1 MSCDLFSGIKITN
14 NRVIELKEGILHEFK
29 ESFNWAGREQYARV
43 MASFANSSGGYL
55 IFGIKDDGS
64 FIGLSNDNFE
74 NRDPADISLYL
85 NSVFSPAIVWEKLV
99 CEYDGYKIG
108 IIEVKEVD
116 EKPIISHK
124 NGQEIKEGDILYRY
138 TGQTEKIRYPEL
150 KSIIEKEKR
159 KYGERLLNGLKM
171 IVEKGPDTVKL
182 LDLDELKDLRGGKLY
197 VIDSKP
203 SDLEVK
209 VREVSESGTS
219 DDIGLKIISI
229 EGKAIPIP
237 VTEFANISSELI
249 VYSFLD
255 RELPRNHDPRGFV
268 ERLPYETS
276 GLVPVYFFIKKAS
289 MSIEEALQIIR
300 KAKSTT
306 RGRSTLI
313 KRLTGAEYNFGFQ
326 TNSNI
331 LEPLVNGRKNSN
343 EIRTPE
349 IKYILQAI
357 RSVSKDY
364 LEHNWPKIKEI
375 IRYIYENYYMNPKLR
390 LDLRMAIC
398 YCDKTLFL

>member
-182 LDLDELKDLRGGKLY
+182 LDLDELKDLRGG
-197 VIDSKP
+197 
-203 SDLEVK
+203 
-209 VREVSESGTS
+209 
-219 DDIGLKIISI
+219 
-229 EGKAIPIP
+229 
-237 VTEFANISSELI
+237 
-249 VYSFLD
+249 
-255 RELPRNHDPRGFV
+255 
-268 ERLPYETS
+268 
-276 GLVPVYFFIKKAS
+276 
-289 MSIEEALQIIR
+289 
-300 KAKSTT
+300 
-306 RGRSTLI
+306 
-313 KRLTGAEYNFGFQ
+313 
-326 TNSNI
+326 
-331 LEPLVNGRKNSN
+331 VN
-343 EIRTPE
+343 
-349 IKYILQAI
+349 
-357 RSVSKDY
+357 
-364 LEHNWPKIKEI
+364 
-375 IRYIYENYYMNPKLR
+375 YML
-390 LDLRMAIC
+390 
-398 YCDKTLFL
+398 

>member
-138 TGQTEKIRYPEL
+138 TDQTEKIRYPEL

-289 MSIEEALQIIR
+289 MSIEEALQIIK

>member
-1 MSCDLFSGIKITN
+1 MSCDLFSGFKITN

-64 FIGLSNDNFE
+64 FIGLSNYNFE

-108 IIEVKEVD
+108 IIEVKEAD

-289 MSIEEALQIIR
+289 MSIEEALQIIK

-313 KRLTGAEYNFGFQ
+313 NRLTGAEYNFGFQ

>member
-138 TGQTEKIRYPEL
+138 TDQTEKIRYPEL

-229 EGKAIPIP
+229 EGKAVPIP

-249 VYSFLD
+249 AYSFLD
-255 RELPRNHDPRGFV
+255 RELPRNYDPRGFV

>member
-1 MSCDLFSGIKITN
+1 M
-14 NRVIELKEGILHEFK
+14 
-29 ESFNWAGREQYARV
+29 
-43 MASFANSSGGYL
+43 
-55 IFGIKDDGS
+55 
-64 FIGLSNDNFE
+64 
-74 NRDPADISLYL
+74 
-85 NSVFSPAIVWEKLV
+85 
-99 CEYDGYKIG
+99 
-108 IIEVKEVD
+108 
-116 EKPIISHK
+116 
-124 NGQEIKEGDILYRY
+124 
-138 TGQTEKIRYPEL
+138 
-150 KSIIEKEKR
+150 
-159 KYGERLLNGLKM
+159 
-171 IVEKGPDTVKL
+171 
-182 LDLDELKDLRGGKLY
+182 
-197 VIDSKP
+197 
-203 SDLEVK
+203 EVK

-229 EGKAIPIP
+229 EGKAVPIP

-249 VYSFLD
+249 AYSFLD
-255 RELPRNHDPRGFV
+255 RELPRNYDPRGFV

>member
-1 MSCDLFSGIKITN
+1 M
-14 NRVIELKEGILHEFK
+14 
-29 ESFNWAGREQYARV
+29 
-43 MASFANSSGGYL
+43 
-55 IFGIKDDGS
+55 
-64 FIGLSNDNFE
+64 
-74 NRDPADISLYL
+74 
-85 NSVFSPAIVWEKLV
+85 
-99 CEYDGYKIG
+99 
-108 IIEVKEVD
+108 
-116 EKPIISHK
+116 
-124 NGQEIKEGDILYRY
+124 
-138 TGQTEKIRYPEL
+138 
-150 KSIIEKEKR
+150 
-159 KYGERLLNGLKM
+159 
-171 IVEKGPDTVKL
+171 
-182 LDLDELKDLRGGKLY
+182 
-197 VIDSKP
+197 
-203 SDLEVK
+203 
-209 VREVSESGTS
+209 
-219 DDIGLKIISI
+219 
-229 EGKAIPIP
+229 
-237 VTEFANISSELI
+237 
-249 VYSFLD
+249 
-255 RELPRNHDPRGFV
+255 

-289 MSIEEALQIIR
+289 MSIEEALQIIK

-313 KRLTGAEYNFGFQ
+313 NRLTGAEYNFGFQ

>member
-1 MSCDLFSGIKITN
+1 MSCDLFSGFKITN

-64 FIGLSNDNFE
+64 FIGLSNYNFE
-74 NRDPADISLYL
+74 NRDPADISSYL

-138 TGQTEKIRYPEL
+138 TDQTEKIRYPEL

-229 EGKAIPIP
+229 EGKAVPIP

-249 VYSFLD
+249 AYSFLD
-255 RELPRNHDPRGFV
+255 RELPRNYDPRGFV